1 MTDKLVLGIN
11 SIINRLVWGPGMIL
25 FMIITGIL
33 LTFMTDFVQIRHF
46 VYMLRT
52 TVFTLFRK
60 RKKASKK
67 GVTPFQAVA
76 TAMAATI
83 GTGSIAGLSTAIAC
97 GGPGAVFWMWVSAFL
112 GMAVKYSEIV
122 LSVRYRIRSKSGEY
136 VGGPMY
142 YIKNGLG
149 FRGLSVMFAIMTAL
163 SCFGI
168 GNAVQSNSI
177 AVSLNAVTGLNPC
190 ITGIVLTVICG
201 AVILGGIKRIARV
214 NEKLVPF
221 MALLYVI
228 CSVTV
233 LVLRYDRIPSAFAS
247 IFEEALNVKS
257 VAGGALGYGM
267 SHALRYGFS
276 GGIFSNEAGL
286 GSAPI
291 AHGASDTEE
300 PVVQGMW
307 GIFEVFFTTVVICT
321 MTALVVLTS
330 NLWQNTAISG
340 AQLSI
345 GAFDSAVKGFG
356 SICVTMCT
364 ILFALSSILG
374 WAYYGEVSIDYIFRG
389 SQKCKF
395 LYKSAYVMA
404 VYIGAVGSVQ
414 AVWSLAETLNVLM
427 ALPNLTALIFLRD
440 KVREETRNFFI
451 SKGQKT

>member
-1 MTDKLVLGIN
+1 MTDKLMLGIN
-11 SIINRLVWGPGMIL
+11 SIINCLVWGPGMIL
-25 FMIITGIL
+25 FVIITGVL

-46 VYMLRT
+46 VYMFRT

-60 RKKASKK
+60 RHKVSKK

-122 LSVRYRIRSKSGEY
+122 LSVRYRTRTKSGEY

-149 FRGLSVMFAIMTAL
+149 FKGLSVMFAIMTAI

-177 AVSLNAVTGLNPC
+177 ALSIRTVTGLNTC

-201 AVILGGIKRIARV
+201 AVILGGIKRIAKV

-233 LVLRYDRIPSAFAS
+233 LVLRYDRIPLAFKS
-247 IFEEALNVKS
+247 IFEEALNVRAA
-257 VAGGALGYGM
+257 AGGTLGYGM
-267 SHALRYGFS
+267 SYALRYGFS

-291 AHGASDTEE
+291 AHGASDTQE
-300 PVVQGMW
+300 PVMQGMW

-330 NLWQNTAISG
+330 NLWQNTGISG

-345 GAFDSAVKGFG
+345 GAFDSAVQGFG
-356 SICVTMCT
+356 SICVTLCT

-389 SQKCKF
+389 SKKCKF
-395 LYKSAYVMA
+395 IYKSAYVMA

-414 AVWSLAETLNVLM
+414 TVWYLAETLNVLM
-427 ALPNLTALIFLRD
+427 ALPNLTALIFLRN
-440 KVREETRNFFI
+440 KVREETRNFFA